1 MKYCSH
7 CGTQLADDAA
17 FCSNCGKAVYN
28 GTAQTQP
35 QAQPQVTPA
44 AQAAQAA
51 QQKDNNTMKTV
62 ISVLLILSCVVEGLF
77 TLGIA
82 LAWCIPMTIRIRAKM
97 RAGIPVG
104 AALSVCTLLFVNT
117 IAGILLFCL
126 DDEMQH

>member
-7 CGTQLADDAA
+7 CGTQLSDDAA

-28 GTAQTQP
+28 GTAQ
-35 QAQPQVTPA
+35 AQPQVQPQTVS
-44 AQAAQAA
+44 AAQAA
-51 QQKDNNTMKTV
+51 QQKDNNTMKTI

-126 DDEMQH
+126 DDETQR